1 MLKVADKVREQK
13 EEIISLR
20 RMFHQYPELSS
31 EEYKTAERIIEQ
43 LEAYGIPYKRIGVTG
58 VVGMIEGATPGKT
71 LMLRADMDA
80 LAVQEDSPVPYA
92 SKIDG
97 IMHACGHDGHMA
109 TLLVAAK
116 ILNGMKDEIS
126 GTIVLNFQPAE
137 ETVEGALVMI
147 EGGVLEGVDAAFGI
161 HIWNDIEVGK
171 VSIEAGPRMAAS
183 DIFKIKV
190 TGKGGHG
197 ALPHQCIDPV
207 LVAANIVTNLQSIV
221 SRNMNPNDAVVVT
234 VGSIHAGTQGNIIPH
249 EAVLEGTVRYFNSSL
264 SQTLKE
270 RISSIA
276 KGTASTFSAT
286 VEIDYLT
293 EMFPLINHPDMS
305 KRAEQVLHKLYGEK
319 SVTLLE
325 KMTSNED
332 FAFYADKIPSVFAF
346 VGSKNEEKLAYYPH
360 HHPRFDI
367 DEDALVYSSQIYVQF
382 ALDFLSE

>member
-319 SVTLLE
+319 TVTLLE